1 MDKSNRPTFFP
12 FHKKPPDLSL
22 VVDTNRHFP
31 HSKLEPEATGVSLF
45 PAVFVWE
52 PQITTVLL

>member
-22 VVDTNRHFP
+22 VVDTNRYFP

-52 PQITTVLL
+52 P